1 MEFTRH
7 GSRQVLAAFDGGE
20 ITSDAGILLLRES
33 DRQLSLS
40 KRMASCFEDHRT
52 PNRIK
57 HSLSDLLAQRTTA
70 MALGYE
76 DLNDHDTLRHDPALR
91 LLSSSERDTLA
102 ASSTLCRLEH
112 SREAANPR
120 YNAFVPKLHKLQS
133 LLVDV
138 FLDHHDTPP
147 ERIILDIDATDIQA
161 HGHQEGSFF
170 HGYYE
175 HRCFLPLYV
184 FYGPHL
190 LLAQLR
196 PSDIDAARGARNV
209 IKRIVS
215 HIRERWPKVQILLRG
230 DSGFVRENLMRWCE
244 RHNVDFIFG
253 LARNNYLLTKAQ
265 KVRSRAAVEATKTNK
280 PVEMFGHFSHQPKTK
295 SWSKPRHVVCK
306 VLHKIGVDQRVRF
319 LVTSLDWNS
328 DWVIPHTKDRKPEER
343 DLLPRVL
350 YQTIYCPRGDMENRI
365 KDCQLDLFG
374 KRASAHCYRA
384 NQLRLLLAGFAYVLM
399 THIKLKALQQT
410 ELSQA
415 APNTIRVKLFKI
427 GARVVNSVRRIKVS
441 MPDAYP
447 YQSIFFTAWKHLA
460 SP

>member
-319 LVTSLDWNS
+319 LVTSLDW
-328 DWVIPHTKDRKPEER
+328 IKDR
-343 DLLPRVL
+343 
-350 YQTIYCPRGDMENRI
+350 
-365 KDCQLDLFG
+365 QLDLFG

-384 NQLRLLLAGFAYVLM
+384 SQLRLLLAGFAYVLM